1 SKLKKIKSKF
11 KPVILSARF
20 QLSQNQKE
28 EITKKLNNYKT
39 QRETN
44 QPLGFTAGSV
54 FRNPIPSELKNI
66 TGTGTRGMPDL
77 PKERCAGYLLDQV
90 GVKKMS
96 VGAAEVSGK
105 HANFIVNK
113 GDAKAADIRTLI
125 EEMREKVRQKY
136 AIILEEE
143 IEYIGQW

>member
-1 SKLKKIKSKF
+1 
-11 KPVILSARF
+11 
-20 QLSQNQKE
+20 
-28 EITKKLNNYKT
+28 
-39 QRETN
+39 
-44 QPLGFTAGSV
+44 
-54 FRNPIPSELKNI
+54 
-66 TGTGTRGMPDL
+66 
-77 PKERCAGYLLDQV
+77 
-90 GVKKMS
+90 MS